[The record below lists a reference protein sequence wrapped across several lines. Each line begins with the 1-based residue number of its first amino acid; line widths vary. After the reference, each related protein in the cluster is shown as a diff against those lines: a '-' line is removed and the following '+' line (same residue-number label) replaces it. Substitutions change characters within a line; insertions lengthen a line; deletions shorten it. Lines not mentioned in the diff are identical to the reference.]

1 MKKKIGLKESYCF
14 QSLVIK
20 GTYLAEIFLKKKKEQ
35 KKTTLKIEQKQ
46 WDYRLRNS
54 VEVEE
59 TLEIHLPT
67 VQRAERILPSKDSES
82 CWEGGV
88 IFALMWG
95 NFSPLAAMGY

>member
-1 MKKKIGLKESYCF
+1 M
-14 QSLVIK
+14 
-20 GTYLAEIFLKKKKEQ
+20 
-35 KKTTLKIEQKQ
+35 EQKQ
-46 WDYRLRNS
+46 WDYRLINS

-67 VQRAERILPSKDSES
+67 MHRAERILPSKDSES

-88 IFALMWG
+88 KFALMWG